1 MNKKASTSAM
11 ATMATVAAV
20 GTAAYLIAKPK
31 NSKRRNADLKK
42 SASTAVKN
50 AGVIVD
56 AISSM
61 LG

>member
-1 MNKKASTSAM
+1 M